1 MDEPYKAYVLSVY
14 FIVQTMT
21 TVGYGDVGPASTPE
35 RIFVI
40 TLMLGGVFVFSMT
53 TGMLA
58 SVLTSAD
65 EVSATESM
73 LKSQLYRVSETFD
86 LKPEL
91 HAKLQDYIF
100 AQDEE
105 AESCTLTWL
114 LAKLSAN
121 PTLKGEVCKTAF
133 RNYEKFNFLSAI
145 DSKVKNQF
153 LFWLTNN
160 IEAEII
166 PANKEIYS

>member
-1 MDEPYKAYVLSVY
+1 MNVGLFRILKFVVIVLFLIHFLACFYLWMAKQSVHNWIDEKTSALTADGEDMDEPYKAYVVSVY

-40 TLMLGGVFVFSMT
+40 ALMLGGVFVFSMT

-91 HAKLQDYIF
+91 HAKL
-100 AQDEE
+100 
-105 AESCTLTWL
+105 
-114 LAKLSAN
+114 
-121 PTLKGEVCKTAF
+121 
-133 RNYEKFNFLSAI
+133 
-145 DSKVKNQF
+145 
-153 LFWLTNN
+153 
-160 IEAEII
+160 
-166 PANKEIYS
+166 